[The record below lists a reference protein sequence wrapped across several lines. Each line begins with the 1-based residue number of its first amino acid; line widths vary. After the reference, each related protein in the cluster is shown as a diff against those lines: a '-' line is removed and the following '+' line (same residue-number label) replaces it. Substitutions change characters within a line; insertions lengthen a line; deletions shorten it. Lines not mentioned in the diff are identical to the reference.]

1 MSESSLNLQV
11 KKTIGYRVVR
21 LIVVSV
27 WWAMFRPRVVGAEN
41 IPASGPVVLAPIH
54 RSNIDFAFLVF
65 ATDRK
70 TFFMGKDSLWKIRP
84 IGRLISLMGAFPVK
98 RGTADRESLK
108 HAQEVLNEGQALV
121 LFPEGTRQEG
131 DEVGPLFEGAMFIAS
146 RAGAPV
152 IPVGLGNTERAM
164 RKGAKFPR
172 PVRTTVV
179 IGTPILAPTSESR
192 VTRSELTVAT
202 EMLRNGLQESYDRA
216 RALLN

>member
-1 MSESSLNLQV
+1 MPESSLNL
-11 KKTIGYRVVR
+11 KINKTLSYRAVR
-21 LIVVSV
+21 LLVVTV
-27 WWAMFRPRVVGAEN
+27 WWIMFRPRVVGAEN

-84 IGRLISLMGAFPVK
+84 VGRLISLMGAFPVK

-131 DEVGPLFEGAMFIAS
+131 DVVGPLFEGAMFIAS
-146 RAGAPV
+146 RVGAPV
-152 IPVGLGNTERAM
+152 IPVGLGNTEKAM
-164 RKGAKFPR
+164 RKGAIFPR

-179 IGTPILAPTSESR
+179 IGTPIQAPTSDSR
-192 VTRSELTVAT
+192 VTRSELNAAT
-202 EMLRNGLQESYDRA
+202 EELRAGLQESYDRA
-216 RALLN
+216 RELLN

>member
-1 MSESSLNLQV
+1 MPESSLNL
-11 KKTIGYRVVR
+11 KINKTLSYRAVR
-21 LIVVSV
+21 LLVVTV
-27 WWAMFRPRVVGAEN
+27 WWIMFRPRVVGAEN

-84 IGRLISLMGAFPVK
+84 VGRLISLMGAFPVK

-131 DEVGPLFEGAMFIAS
+131 DVVGPLFEGAMFIAS
-146 RAGAPV
+146 RVGAPV
-152 IPVGLGNTERAM
+152 IPVGLGNTEKAM

-179 IGTPILAPTSESR
+179 IGTPIQAPTSDCR
-192 VTRSELTVAT
+192 VTRSELNAAT
-202 EMLRNGLQESYDRA
+202 EELRAGLQESYDRA
-216 RALLN
+216 RELLN